1 MELYYDKISSQLE
14 FHNTSFKFVKFVI
27 TILEDSYTKYS
38 FLIIFGPISPNIWLV
53 ILDKKEKLNEAYL
66 GSKLVLGLELQ
77 GFLMWLRFIEELE
90 PFLS

>member
-1 MELYYDKISSQLE
+1 
-14 FHNTSFKFVKFVI
+14 
-27 TILEDSYTKYS
+27 
-38 FLIIFGPISPNIWLV
+38 LV